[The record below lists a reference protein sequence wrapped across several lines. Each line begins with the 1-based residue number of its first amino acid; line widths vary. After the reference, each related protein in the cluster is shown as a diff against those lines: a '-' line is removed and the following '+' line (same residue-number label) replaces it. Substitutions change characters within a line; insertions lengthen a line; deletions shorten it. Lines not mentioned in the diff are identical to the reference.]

1 MYTCTRIAIDVLLFK
16 QERGTT
22 LRNAL
27 FYKLDFAAC
36 IDAHLFTIRLRHTAT
51 LQICKSPFRRS
62 IATATAWLRHESCD
76 RCSFTWASR
85 PTRAKSRKWFAKLI
99 STVSTSAPHCAAPQG
114 GGYAWC
120 RRERCRLHHVH
131 VHVATTIVTHRL
143 IKCSINSRCTCTSM

>member
-1 MYTCTRIAIDVLLFK
+1 MYTCTRIAIDAFLFK
-16 QERGTT
+16 RGRGTT
-22 LRNAL
+22 LSDAL
-27 FYKLDFAAC
+27 FYKIDFAAC

-85 PTRAKSRKWFAKLI
+85 PTRAKSRKWFAKSI

-114 GGYAWC
+114 ERGAECQGG
-120 RRERCRLHHVH
+120 RCRGGP
-131 VHVATTIVTHRL
+131 
-143 IKCSINSRCTCTSM
+143 CTCSYYYCDAQACKTLDKFTMYVYMHVN